1 MKTLQIIGILIEV
14 VLIFNLLIIV
24 HELGHF
30 LAARWRGLHVDGFG
44 IWFGKP
50 IWKKKINGVVYSLGC
65 IPAGGFVKLPQMAPM
80 EAIEGESEVPREA
93 LKPISPLDKI
103 IVAFAG
109 PLFSFGLAAVF
120 AVFVYA
126 VGRPVSEPEGTQVIG
141 FVEPD
146 SPAEKVGLKPGDR
159 MIKVDGRD
167 VARFAGMGSDSI
179 VWRIYRSEGETIPIV
194 VDREVDGKIQRIEV
208 TPKPIIPKTRAWQ
221 RSELRQIGIEPAN
234 TPVVGQ
240 LKPGSPADKSGLKKG
255 DQVVEAAGQRIYNFS
270 GLSAAL
276 DKASPDHLSLK
287 VKRGEE
293 FLTFSVP
300 VEGAK
305 IESVVPGSP
314 AQKAGLL
321 KGDIVLGIDGV
332 PNPSAFGLTQY
343 IRAHGNRQ
351 LTLNIERVGT
361 KKDIAVTSAIP
372 EGEERPFIGV
382 VWGQESYGG
391 IEFDPRGLTVMDYPN
406 PGAQLKKAAR
416 SIFDTV
422 GAIASKSSIGV
433 QHMGGPV
440 MMMRAYYMFF
450 EMDFADGWRRALWFS
465 VLINVNLAL
474 MNLLPL
480 PVLDGGHI
488 TIAMLEAI
496 RRRPVSLR
504 VLEPIQTVCV
514 LLLMGFMAF
523 ITFFDVQDLPFFGS
537 RERSLKFK
545 PTPAAERSK

>member
-1 MKTLQIIGILIEV
+1 LKTLQIIGILIEV

-50 IWKKKINGVVYSLGC
+50 IWKKKINGVVYSLGS

-120 AVFVYA
+120 AVFVYIL
-126 VGRPVSEPEGTQVIG
+126 GRPVSEPEGTKFIG
-141 FVEPD
+141 YVEPN
-146 SPAEKVGLKPGDR
+146 SPAATAGLQPGDEI
-159 MIKVDGRD
+159 IKVDGQD
-167 VARFAGMGSDSI
+167 VSRFAGMGNDSI
-179 VWRIYRSEGETIPIV
+179 IWRIVRSEGETIPIV
-194 VDREVDGKIQRIEV
+194 VNRNVDGVVKQIEV
-208 TPKPIIPKTRAWQ
+208 APKPVIPKTRGWQ
-221 RSELRQIGIEPAN
+221 RSQLRQVGIQPAE
-234 TPVVGQ
+234 TPVVGMV
-240 LKPGSPADKSGLKKG
+240 KAGSTAEQAGVKKG
-255 DQVVEAAGQRIYNFS
+255 DQIIEAAGQRVYNFT
-270 GLSAAL
+270 GLSSAL
-276 DKASPDHLSLK
+276 EKNSHGPLSIK

-293 FLTFSVP
+293 FQTLSLP
-300 VEGAK
+300 VEGAT
-305 IESVVPGSP
+305 IGTVVTGSP
-314 AQKAGLL
+314 AEKAGLM
-321 KGDIVLGIDGV
+321 KGDTVLGIDGI
-332 PNPSAFGLTQY
+332 PNRSAIGLTEY
-343 IRAHGNRQ
+343 IRSHGDRQ
-351 LTLNIERVGT
+351 IAINIDRAGT
-361 KKDIAVTSAIP
+361 KKDITVTPAVP
-372 EGEERPFIGV
+372 EGEDKPYIGI
-382 VWGQESYGG
+382 VWQESFGG
-391 IEFDPRGLTVMDYPN
+391 IEFNPRGLTVIDHPK

-416 SIFDTV
+416 SIVDTI
-422 GAIASKSSIGV
+422 GAIASKSDIGI

-440 MMMRAYYMFF
+440 MMMRAYYTFF

-537 RERSLKFK
+537 RERALKFK